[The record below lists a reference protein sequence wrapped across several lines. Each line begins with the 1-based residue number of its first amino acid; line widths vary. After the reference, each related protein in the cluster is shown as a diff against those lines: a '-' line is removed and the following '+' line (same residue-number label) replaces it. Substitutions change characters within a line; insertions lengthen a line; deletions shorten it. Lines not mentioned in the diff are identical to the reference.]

1 MRVGFFISSLSGGGA
16 EKVLIT
22 IAQSMADNNIGS
34 VSITSLEKRPQFYQV
49 DEEKVELYK
58 IKNKHTGIR
67 AFWEDFVSIRKHI
80 KNDSAEVMIS
90 FLSRCN
96 LLLLLC
102 CLFNNRKIIV
112 CDRNNPLKEHS
123 RVIFWLSCLLYKR
136 ANRIVVQTNQIKTFY
151 PRFLQKKIV
160 VIENP
165 IDNHKLQNEL
175 CRDGYNTKRVI
186 SMGRLEPQKDF
197 ETLIKAFAEINK
209 QFSDWKLDIY
219 GTGEKQEIIQKLID
233 DLNLTSAVCL
243 CGRTEK
249 PVMEMSK
256 SDIFVLSSYYEGFP
270 NVLCEAMYAG
280 CACISTDCVSGPREL
295 IEQKLNGTLVPI
307 GDVSKMKQALF
318 TYIKNEDIRQKNGK
332 SAQRTVER
340 LYVNNIMKKWCELI
354 EQVGEN
360 K

>member
-165 IDNHKLQNEL
+165 IDNHKLQHEL

-295 IEQKLNGTLVPI
+295 IEEKLNGILVPI